1 MTTSPDPELTN
12 SQPSAAM
19 MEDIDQ
25 SVEAMPPVG
34 VTPPQMLAQ
43 DAAAGHRGAAW
54 RLLYWIMENDPRAVE
69 AVDSQQ
75 DDRLVQHLLEFI
87 ALGTWARKHFV
98 VPPPLRSSYARMRL
112 YTLFLPRPSMER
124 VQTERV
130 FLQAAHDQRPAL
142 REAALNILG
151 VMGTPNAL
159 PVLIDAL
166 HDPAHAVRL
175 QAIKGLERLGSADA
189 IPALVQALSGADEQT
204 TVQIFGALEHIGHA
218 ALPALFDLS
227 RSHSAWIRWNCIRAL
242 IKTYDYRAL
251 PALVQALSDMDHGV
265 AWMAAKG
272 LAEFGTS
279 SIEPVLRLLTATE
292 ITPWLAETSAYVLS
306 HQRNTQVH
314 PYLAPILADIRSSYL
329 HIGTSYLAYQTLNQ
343 MLADGVIDQPSH

>member
-1 MTTSPDPELTN
+1 MTTSPYPEPTN
-12 SQPSAAM
+12 SLPSAAM

-34 VTPPQMLAQ
+34 VTPPQILAQ
-43 DAAAGHRGAAW
+43 DAATGHRGAAW

-69 AVDSQQ
+69 AIDLQK

-87 ALGTWARKHFV
+87 ALGTWAGKHFV

-112 YTLFLPRPSMER
+112 YTLFLPRPSMESVR
-124 VQTERV
+124 AERV

-142 REAALNILG
+142 RETALNILG
-151 VMGTPNAL
+151 VMGTQNAL

-166 HDPAHAVRL
+166 HDPVQAVRL

-189 IPALVQALSGADEQT
+189 ISALVQALSDADEHT
-204 TVQIFGALEHIGHA
+204 TVQIFGALAHIGHA

-227 RSHSAWIRWNCIRAL
+227 RSRSAWIRWNCMRAL
-242 IKTYDYRAL
+242 SKICDHRAMPTL
-251 PALVQALSDMDHGV
+251 VKALGDMDHGV
-265 AWMAAKG
+265 AWMGAKG
-272 LAEFGTS
+272 LVEFGTA
-279 SIEPVLRLLTATE
+279 SIEPVLRLLTTNE

-306 HQRNTQVH
+306 HQRNTRVR

-329 HIGTSYLAYQTLNQ
+329 HIGTPYLAYQTLNQ